1 MAYREVHRAPYGAA
15 FSLLRAAAANS
26 AIIDGRCRAQ
36 GVDWLDMPASGL
48 INMTYAMLV
57 ETMTEKERQA
67 LDDALS
73 GPMVAD
79 EWGDDTDAQASQAYL
94 MSHIMGG

>member
-1 MAYREVHRAPYGAA
+1 MADRGIHRAPYGAA
-15 FSLLRAAAANS
+15 LTLIRAAAANS

-48 INMTYAMLV
+48 INMTYAMMV
-57 ETMTEKERQA
+57 EALTEKERQE
-67 LDDALS
+67 LDDALA

-79 EWGDDTDAQASQAYL
+79 EWGDDAAAQASQALL
-94 MSHIMGG
+94 MSHILGG